1 MADVGSFG
9 VFIPIIAL
17 SIPVVAMLTRS
28 MQRMAQLRVE
38 EARIRAGSS
47 GDEEIQQLRDEVERL
62 RGEMVEIQERMDFTE
77 RLLAR
82 GSDQGQK
89 PS

>member
-1 MADVGSFG
+1 MADVNSIA

-17 SIPVVAMLTRS
+17 SIPVVAMVTNS
-28 MQRMAQLRVE
+28 MRKLAMLRIE
-38 EARIRAGSS
+38 EARIRAGAGSE
-47 GDEEIQQLRDEVERL
+47 DEVQQLRDEVERL
-62 RGEMVEIQERMDFTE
+62 RGEVVEIQERMDFTE

-82 GSDQGQK
+82 GSDPGQK